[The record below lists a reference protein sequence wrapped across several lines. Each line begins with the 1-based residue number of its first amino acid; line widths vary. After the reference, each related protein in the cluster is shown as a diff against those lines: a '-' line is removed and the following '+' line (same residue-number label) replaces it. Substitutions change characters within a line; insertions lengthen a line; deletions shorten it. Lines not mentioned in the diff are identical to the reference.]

1 MLIHHIMQKLV
12 EWRIKMKFLSY
23 SLVFVVSASFLSCGA
38 EAKLSSDSVRKKEPY
53 ISDVISACKFD
64 GSVLNSLKAQ
74 SITTG
79 VSSAVATAGSATS
92 TALSANN
99 VAKSSGEIDINDM
112 KNLEKN
118 RTISLVSSGIAT
130 GANVLSLGV
139 SAGALSNINKLIDAS
154 EACKKALDNFVGS

>member
-23 SLVFVVSASFLSCGA
+23 SLVFVVSASFLSFGA

-92 TALSANN
+92 TALSVVN
-99 VAKSSGEIDINDM
+99 SSGNDTDLSE
-112 KNLEKN
+112 LEKN

>member
-1 MLIHHIMQKLV
+1 
-12 EWRIKMKFLSY
+12 MKFLSY
-23 SLVFVVSASFLSCGA
+23 SLVFVVSASFLSFGA

-92 TALSANN
+92 TALSVVN
-99 VAKSSGEIDINDM
+99 SSGNDTDLS
-112 KNLEKN
+112 KLEKN

>member
-23 SLVFVVSASFLSCGA
+23 NLVFVVSASFLSFGA

-64 GSVLNSLKAQ
+64 GSVLNSLKSQ

-79 VSSAVATAGSATS
+79 VTSAVATAGSATS
-92 TALSANN
+92 TALSVVN
-99 VAKSSGEIDINDM
+99 SSGNDTDLSE
-112 KNLEKN
+112 LEKN

>member
-23 SLVFVVSASFLSCGA
+23 SLVFVVSASFLSFGA

-92 TALSANN
+92 TALSVVN
-99 VAKSSGEIDINDM
+99 SSGNDTDLS
-112 KNLEKN
+112 KLEKN